1 MNSCKCCR
9 WLRRSN
15 WNPLKGMVKTK
26 RVCSANKRDHIENP
40 CNQIRV
46 RVGWSATRR
55 LFRFRSDKQGNA
67 RRVTVTVRVR
77 VKIRDALRSRLWL
90 HSQRKTAFAS
100 KASGWPQV
108 HFSVSEGGYELSA
121 IEDPYDDDSEE
132 QPAEH
137 CQNTE
142 KKTECSSVGV
152 WMHAKKTLSLSC
164 RADVSHHLRLRGE
177 LPHTF
182 IPTAIPELYENQLLP
197 AALIYS
203 WNACVLMQSLKN
215 LLFIRIRPPVSTST
229 GKWYTQ
235 ILSSCGGVDGDME
248 QILIR

>member
-15 WNPLKGMVKTK
+15 WNPLKGTVKTK

-152 WMHAKKTLSLSC
+152 WMHAKKNSQLVLSC
-164 RADVSHHLRLRGE
+164 RCFT
-177 LPHTF
+177 P
-182 IPTAIPELYENQLLP
+182 PP
-197 AALIYS
+197 A
-203 WNACVLMQSLKN
+203 K
-215 LLFIRIRPPVSTST
+215 RRTST
-229 GKWYTQ
+229 HFHSHCNTRVVRKSTVTCCSH
-235 ILSSCGGVDGDME
+235 LFME
-248 QILIR
+248 CLCFNAIFEKSIIY